1 MQSIICILLLAVF
14 VATARLILEMK
25 NVRYK
30 IDGLSARFANVRPYT
45 NAEETPANTENEEKR
60 MTKSLLRS
68 TLTNMGC
75 TVEED
80 DEKLWTEYQGENFV
94 FYCNE
99 ESLSVR
105 IIDYSW
111 YSQQL
116 DDLTELSCLK
126 SAINRTNM
134 RSDST
139 IVYAID
145 KENSEALVHSSR
157 EIIFIK
163 EIPALEDYI
172 RRQFHMMLILHRW
185 LFEDM
190 NEVRKENA

>member
-1 MQSIICILLLAVF
+1 MQGIICILLI
-14 VATARLILEMK
+14 ATIAFLARLVLEIK
-25 NVRYK
+25 GVRSK
-30 IDGLSARFANVRPYT
+30 IDSLQARFANVRPYT
-45 NAEETPANTENEEKR
+45 NTEVSTTNSEKEEKR

-99 ESLSVR
+99 EDPNIR

-111 YSQQL
+111 YSQGL

-145 KENSEALVHSSR
+145 KEDGEALVHSSR

-172 RRQFHMMLILHRW
+172 RRQFHVMLILHRW

>member
-99 ESLSVR
+99 ESPSVR

>member
-1 MQSIICILLLAVF
+1 MQSIICILLI
-14 VATARLILEMK
+14 ATISLLARLVFEIK
-25 NVRYK
+25 GVHSK
-30 IDGLSARFANVRPYT
+30 IDSLQSRFANVRPYT
-45 NAEETPANTENEEKR
+45 NTEENTTNSGKEEKR
-60 MTKSLLRS
+60 MTKSLLRC

-99 ESLSVR
+99 EDPNIR

-111 YSQQL
+111 YSQGL

-145 KENSEALVHSSR
+145 KEDSEALVHSSR

-172 RRQFHMMLILHRW
+172 RRQFHVMLILHRW

>member
-1 MQSIICILLLAVF
+1 MQGIITILVIAVIIM
-14 VATARLILEMK
+14 AAIIILEMRDIRAK
-25 NVRYK
+25 L
-30 IDGLSARFANVRPYT
+30 DSLTARQANIRPYT
-45 NAEETPANTENEEKR
+45 GAEETAGTGDGEKR

-99 ESLSVR
+99 ENPSIR

-111 YSQQL
+111 YSQKL
-116 DDLTELSCLK
+116 DDLKELSCLK

-145 KENSEALVHSSR
+145 KEEGEALVHTSR
-157 EIIFIK
+157 EAIFIK
-163 EIPALEDYI
+163 EIPALEDYV

-185 LFEDM
+185 LFEDI

>member
-1 MQSIICILLLAVF
+1 MQGIICILVFAVIIM
-14 VATARLILEMK
+14 AARLILEMRD
-25 NVRYK
+25 VRNK
-30 IDGLSARFANVRPYT
+30 IDSLTARFAYTRPYT
-45 NAEETPANTENEEKR
+45 NAEETAASTGNTEKR

-80 DEKLWTEYQGENFV
+80 EEKLWTEYQGENFV

-99 ESLSVR
+99 EDPSIR

-111 YSQQL
+111 YSQGL

-145 KENSEALVHSSR
+145 KEDNEALVHSSR

-172 RRQFHMMLILHRW
+172 RRQFHVMLILHRW

>member
-1 MQSIICILLLAVF
+1 MQGIICILILAVF

-45 NAEETPANTENEEKR
+45 NAEETTANTENEEKR

-99 ESLSVR
+99 ESPSVR